1 MKSNSRVYVIGHK
14 NPDTDSICS
23 AIAYADIKNR
33 TDKTKTYMA
42 RRAGQINEETEYV
55 LKRFGVRAPGY
66 LPNAGTQVKEIEIHE
81 VPSVPGTISVKK
93 AYSMMK
99 NNNVVTLPITSPD
112 NDLQGVITVSDIAE
126 SYMDSYDSHVMS
138 LARTQYRSIADTLD
152 GSVIVGNEHGY
163 FIRGKVVVGAFHPDT
178 MENYIEKDDLVI
190 LGNRAEDQLCAIE
203 MDASCIIVGLGAK
216 VTKTIQKFAE
226 EKCCVIISSPH
237 DTYTIARLINQSIPV
252 KYLMRR
258 SNLIT
263 FNTEDFLD
271 DIKEVMKNQRHR
283 DFPILNKK
291 GKYVGTISRRNLIGN
306 AGKKLILVDHNEESQ
321 AVDNVKEAE
330 ILEIIDHHRLGTVE
344 TMSPVFFRNQ
354 PLGCTATIIYQ
365 MYQENHMEIDKTT
378 AGLLCSAI
386 ISDTLLFRSPTCTA
400 VDKAA
405 GLALAQIAGLDIEKY
420 AIDMFS
426 AGSNLKGKS
435 DGDIFYQDF
444 KRFTVGNSVFGI
456 GQITS
461 LNAVE
466 LKDLRSRMSV
476 YTEKEREQHE
486 IDMMFF
492 MLTNILTESTDL
504 ICTGQGAE
512 QLITTAFHVADE
524 DVENVSAQTG
534 IVKLPGVVSR
544 KKQLAP
550 QIMMALQQ

>member
-33 TDKTKTYMA
+33 TDKTKTYVA

-330 ILEIIDHHRLGTVE
+330 ILEIIDHHRLGSLE
-344 TMSPVFFRNQ
+344 TMAPVMFRNE
-354 PLGCTATIIYQ
+354 PVGCTGTIMYEIYK
-365 MYQENHMEIDKTT
+365 EKELEIAPNI
-378 AGLLCSAI
+378 AGLLCAAI
-386 ISDTLLFRSPTCTA
+386 ISDTLMFRSPTCTFL
-400 VDKAA
+400 DKAA
-405 GLALAQIAGLDIEKY
+405 AEALADIAGISIPEF
-420 AIDMFS
+420 ASEMFR
-426 AGSNLKGKS
+426 AGSNLKDKS
-435 DGDIFYQDF
+435 PEEIFYQDF
-444 KRFTVGNSVFGI
+444 KKFIMGDVTFGV

-461 LNAVE
+461 LDAGE
-466 LKDLRSRMSV
+466 LESI
-476 YTEKEREQHE
+476 KEQLLPQMESECGKHGIE
-486 IDMMFF
+486 MVFF
-492 MLTNILTESTDL
+492 MLTNIPQGTTEL
-504 ICTGQGAE
+504 LCAGNGAQE
-512 QLITTAFHVADE
+512 LARKAFHLSGDE
-524 DVENVSAQTG
+524 DAIILKNT
-534 IVKLPGVVSR
+534 VSR
-544 KKQLAP
+544 KKQLIP
-550 QIMMALQQ
+550 ALMQAIQQG

>member
-33 TDKTKTYMA
+33 TDKTKTYVA

-330 ILEIIDHHRLGTVE
+330 ILEIIDHHRLGSLE
-344 TMSPVFFRNQ
+344 TMAPVMFRNE
-354 PLGCTATIIYQ
+354 PVGCTGTIMYEIYK
-365 MYQENHMEIDKTT
+365 EKELEIAPNI
-378 AGLLCSAI
+378 AGLLCAAI
-386 ISDTLLFRSPTCTA
+386 ISDTLMFRSPTCTFL
-400 VDKAA
+400 DKAA
-405 GLALAQIAGLDIEKY
+405 GEALADIAGISIPEF
-420 AIDMFS
+420 ASEMFR
-426 AGSNLKGKS
+426 AGSNLKDKAPEE
-435 DGDIFYQDF
+435 IFYQDYKKF
-444 KRFTVGNSVFGI
+444 EFGDVTFGV
-456 GQITS
+456 GQINS
-461 LNAVE
+461 MSGSE
-466 LKDLRSRMSV
+466 LDELERRLRP
-476 YTEKEREQHE
+476 YLEKSCREHGLS
-486 IDMMFF
+486 MMFF
-492 MLTNILTESTDL
+492 MLTNIIEESTRLMCYGESADML
-504 ICTGQGAE
+504 VE
-512 QLITTAFHVADE
+512 DAFGRAPK
-524 DVENVSAQTG
+524 AGT
-534 IVKLPGVVSR
+534 IWLKGVVSR
-544 KKQLAP
+544 KKQLIPAF
-550 QIMMALQQ
+550 IDAISKEAGGGV

>member
-163 FIRGKVVVGAFHPDT
+163 FIEGKVVVGAFHPDT
-178 MENYIEKDDLVI
+178 MENYIDKNDLVI

-263 FNTEDFLD
+263 FSTEDFLD

-330 ILEIIDHHRLGTVE
+330 ILEIIDHHRLGSLE
-344 TMSPVFFRNQ
+344 TMAPVMFRNE
-354 PLGCTATIIYQ
+354 PVGCTGTIMYQIYQ
-365 MYQENHMEIDKTT
+365 EKGLDIAPNI
-378 AGLLCSAI
+378 AGLLCAAI
-386 ISDTLLFRSPTCTA
+386 ISDTLMFRSPTCTML
-400 VDKAA
+400 DKAA
-405 GLALAQIAGLDIEKY
+405 AEALAGIAEISIPEF
-420 AIDMFS
+420 ASEMFR
-426 AGSNLKGKS
+426 AGSNLKDKS
-435 DGDIFYQDF
+435 PEEIFYQDF
-444 KRFTVGNSVFGI
+444 KKFIMGDVTFGV

-461 LNAVE
+461 LDAGE
-466 LKDLRSRMSV
+466 LESI
-476 YTEKEREQHE
+476 KEQLLPQMESECGKHGIE
-486 IDMMFF
+486 MVFF
-492 MLTNILTESTDL
+492 MLTNIIEA
-504 ICTGQGAE
+504 GQRKS
-512 QLITTAFHVADE
+512 LKKLLKIFRSMR
-524 DVENVSAQTG
+524 SAA
-534 IVKLPGVVSR
+534 S
-544 KKQLAP
+544 
-550 QIMMALQQ
+550 

>member
-33 TDKTKTYMA
+33 TDKTKTYVA

-330 ILEIIDHHRLGTVE
+330 ILEIIDHHRLGSLE
-344 TMSPVFFRNQ
+344 TMAPVMFRNE
-354 PLGCTATIIYQ
+354 PVGCTGTIMYEIYK
-365 MYQENHMEIDKTT
+365 EKELEIAPNI
-378 AGLLCSAI
+378 AGLLCAAI
-386 ISDTLLFRSPTCTA
+386 ISDTLMFRSPTCTFL
-400 VDKAA
+400 DKAA
-405 GLALAQIAGLDIEKY
+405 AEALADIAGISIPEF
-420 AIDMFS
+420 ASEMFR
-426 AGSNLKGKS
+426 AGSNLKDKS
-435 DGDIFYQDF
+435 PEEIFYQDF
-444 KRFTVGNSVFGI
+444 KKFIMGDVTFGV

-461 LNAVE
+461 LDAGE
-466 LKDLRSRMSV
+466 LESI
-476 YTEKEREQHE
+476 KEQLLPQMESECGKHGIE
-486 IDMMFF
+486 MVFF
-492 MLTNILTESTDL
+492 MLTNIVAESSELLCAGNGAREKMISAFDL
-504 ICTGQGAE
+504 KGNPEMIE
-512 QLITTAFHVADE
+512 L
-524 DVENVSAQTG
+524 
-534 IVKLPGVVSR
+534 KGVVSR
-544 KKQLAP
+544 KKQLVP
-550 QIMMALQQ
+550 TLVSALQQ

>member
-330 ILEIIDHHRLGTVE
+330 ILEIIDHHRLGSLE
-344 TMSPVFFRNQ
+344 TMAPVMFRNE
-354 PLGCTATIIYQ
+354 PVGCTGTIMYEIYK
-365 MYQENHMEIDKTT
+365 EKELEIAPNI
-378 AGLLCSAI
+378 AGLLCAAI
-386 ISDTLLFRSPTCTA
+386 ISDTLMFRSPTCTFL
-400 VDKAA
+400 DKAA
-405 GLALAQIAGLDIEKY
+405 AEALADIAGISIPEF
-420 AIDMFS
+420 ASEMFR
-426 AGSNLKGKS
+426 AGSNLKDKS
-435 DGDIFYQDF
+435 PEEIFYQDF
-444 KRFTVGNSVFGI
+444 KKFIMGDVTFGV

-461 LNAVE
+461 LDAGE
-466 LKDLRSRMSV
+466 LESI
-476 YTEKEREQHE
+476 KEQLLPQMESECGKHGIE
-486 IDMMFF
+486 MVFF
-492 MLTNILTESTDL
+492 MLTNIIEESTELLYYGSEAKEVIEKAFEDL
-504 ICTGQGAE
+504 PVNE
-512 QLITTAFHVADE
+512 
-524 DVENVSAQTG
+524 VSCEL
-534 IVKLPGVVSR
+534 KGVVSR
-544 KKQLAP
+544 KKQLIPAF
-550 QIMMALQQ
+550 MMALQNQ

>member
-33 TDKTKTYMA
+33 TDKTKTYVA

-163 FIRGKVVVGAFHPDT
+163 FIEGKVVVGAFHPDT
-178 MENYIEKDDLVI
+178 MENYIDKNDLVI

-330 ILEIIDHHRLGTVE
+330 ILEIIDHHRLGSLE
-344 TMSPVFFRNQ
+344 TMAPVMFRNE
-354 PLGCTATIIYQ
+354 PVGCTGTIMYEIYK
-365 MYQENHMEIDKTT
+365 EKELEIAPNI
-378 AGLLCSAI
+378 AGLLCAAI
-386 ISDTLLFRSPTCTA
+386 ISDTLMFRSPTCTFL
-400 VDKAA
+400 DKAA
-405 GLALAQIAGLDIEKY
+405 AEALADIAGISIPEF
-420 AIDMFS
+420 ASEMFR
-426 AGSNLKGKS
+426 AGSNLKDKS
-435 DGDIFYQDF
+435 PEEIFYQDF
-444 KRFTVGNSVFGI
+444 KKFIMGDVTFGV

-461 LNAVE
+461 LDAGE
-466 LKDLRSRMSV
+466 LESI
-476 YTEKEREQHE
+476 KEQLLPQMESECGKHGIE
-486 IDMMFF
+486 MVFF
-492 MLTNILTESTDL
+492 MLTNIVAESSELLCAGNGAREKMISAFDL
-504 ICTGQGAE
+504 KGNPEMIE
-512 QLITTAFHVADE
+512 L
-524 DVENVSAQTG
+524 
-534 IVKLPGVVSR
+534 KGVVSR
-544 KKQLAP
+544 KKQLVP
-550 QIMMALQQ
+550 TLVSALQQ